1 MLLPALA
8 SLLVLLTALNLWG
21 WQSNTLGLAVG
32 LLYLILTGYLLGGR
46 LARFSENLL
55 ERIIWGMAIILLIIA
70 SLGSLIFYI
79 HSFTTTVTIVIFAIL
94 PWLGKPIYTPTEKI
108 NKIQT
113 KQRWLIPS
121 LLTMYFGLFALAII
135 FLKQNQTS
143 EAIRTPWQTIPPM
156 ILILYGLCAV
166 SCLALSYYLKR
177 STWLIPFY
185 FLSLGLLPL
194 IYILG
199 FGFDPFIHQ
208 ASEKLLATTGVITPK
223 PFYYIGQYTLVV
235 ALANLLKLS
244 INTIDVWLLPILA
257 SLLTPLATAAALRSF
272 KLERPWL
279 LLLPLIPLAF
289 TLSIFTY
296 TTPQGLANLWALI
309 TILLLAAKS
318 AGQKISSYLLALL
331 VFTALVTHPLTG
343 LPLIGITTFYWFM
356 FEQRREVSWRKKAI
370 WLTAAGTALVV
381 PLAFVGLSLIKLSP
395 TSIKLNS
402 NFMESLADLGK
413 SIMSHL
419 PFWPAYLSPVDAL
432 YLWGR
437 PLVLIFIILAGLGFW
452 QAKKS
457 TPVWQFFTLVA
468 SLVATGFIVL
478 KLCFTFVNL
487 PLNEQDFYSIRLWN
501 LALLCLTPLVLLG
514 GLKIGQWLMLKFS
527 SPLPWI
533 LVGSLIL
540 TASFYLTYP
549 RMDTW
554 QKDTAY
560 NTTPADVAAV
570 KLIAETAGDLPY
582 VVLAN
587 QAVSAAAVREFG
599 FTNYYAGNFYYPI
612 PTGTNPL
619 YQTYLDV
626 TERGTPK
633 KEIINK
639 AAQIANVPQ
648 VYLVLNRYWAD
659 FLKLAPIASQE
670 ADQKWIIGDDK
681 IQVFRYDF

>member
-1 MLLPALA
+1 MLLPTLA
-8 SLLVLLTALNLWG
+8 SFLVLLTALNLWG
-21 WQSNTLGLAVG
+21 WQSDILGLIVG
-32 LLYLILTGYLLGGR
+32 SLYLILTGYLLGGR

-55 ERIIWGMAIILLIIA
+55 ERIIWGVAITLLIIA

-79 HSFTTTVTIVIFAIL
+79 HLFTTAVTIVIFATI
-94 PWLGKPIYTPTEKI
+94 PWLGKYTHTPTEKI
-108 NKIQT
+108 NKTQT

-121 LLTMYFGLFALAII
+121 LLTMYLGLVTITII
-135 FLKQNQTS
+135 FLTQNQTN
-143 EAIRTPWQTIPPM
+143 EAIRTPWQTIPL
-156 ILILYGLCAV
+156 IIFILYGLCAV
-166 SCLALSYYLKR
+166 LCLALSYYFKR
-177 STWLIPFY
+177 PAWLIPFY

-194 IYILG
+194 IYSLG

-208 ASEKLLATTGVITPK
+208 ASEKLLALSGTITPK
-223 PFYYIGQYTLVV
+223 PFYYLGQYTLVV
-235 ALANLLKLS
+235 ALSNILRLS
-244 INTIDVWLLPILA
+244 INTIDIWLLPILA
-257 SLLTPLATAAALRSF
+257 SLLTPLATAVALRSF
-272 KLERPWL
+272 KLERPWII
-279 LLLPLIPLAF
+279 LLPLIPLAF
-289 TLSIFTY
+289 TLPVFTY

-318 AGQKISSYLLALL
+318 MGQKISSYLLALL
-331 VFTALVTHPLTG
+331 IFTALVTHPLTG
-343 LPLIGITTFYWFM
+343 LPLLGITVLYWFI
-356 FEQRREVSWRKKAI
+356 FEQRHEVSWRKKAI

-402 NFMESLADLGK
+402 NFMESLVDLGQ

-419 PFWPAYLSPVDAL
+419 PFWPLYLSPIDTL

-437 PLVLIFIILAGLGFW
+437 PLVLIFIVLASIGFW
-452 QAKKS
+452 HAKKL
-457 TPVWQFFTLVA
+457 TPVWHFFILAA
-468 SLVATGFIVL
+468 SLVAIGFIIL

-514 GLKIGQWLMLKFS
+514 GLKIGQWLKPKFS

-533 LVGSLIL
+533 LMGSLIL

-619 YQTYLDV
+619 YQIYLDA
-626 TERGTPK
+626 TEKSMPK
-633 KEIINK
+633 RDIIAQ
-639 AAQIANVPQ
+639 AAQLANVPQ

-670 ADQKWIIGDDK
+670 ADQKWIISDDK